1 MYRLKKIQ
9 EKKKINKQKAEAL
22 KKAKG
27 ITNGENIYN
36 NSQNTSCKVPF
47 GATGTIQTAYL
58 QNLHNKLTLLT
69 DQNWPIMTNLHYLSL
84 TASNMTAKL
93 TN

>member
-36 NSQNTSCKVPF
+36 NSQNTSCLVSF
-47 GATGTIQTAYL
+47 GATGYRHHTNSLFTKFTQKTNITDRSELANHDQP
-58 QNLHNKLTLLT
+58 LLESYS
-69 DQNWPIMTNLHYLSL
+69 Q
-84 TASNMTAKL
+84 
-93 TN
+93 